1 MRKSVVYVALMLMAV
16 GCGSTSSDPDL
27 DAWEQEVR
35 IITPHQVGER
45 QYEELGGLLEA
56 KEPIRTSYGG
66 EEQAIDTAKLVLRRQ
81 AAKIDADAVLIIECG
96 RRVRPM
102 EESNL
107 PSTGPEV
114 VCHGLAIR
122 WLD

>member
-1 MRKSVVYVALMLMAV
+1 MLMAM

-35 IITPHQVGER
+35 ILSPSQVGER
-45 QYEELGGLLEA
+45 QYEELGGLLEVR
-56 KEPIRTSYGG
+56 EPIRASYGS
-66 EEQAIDTAKLVLRRQ
+66 EDQVIDTAKRNLRRQ
-81 AAKIDADAVLIIECG
+81 AAKIDADAVVIVECG
-96 RRVRPM
+96 RDIRPM

-114 VCHGLAIR
+114 VCHGVAIR